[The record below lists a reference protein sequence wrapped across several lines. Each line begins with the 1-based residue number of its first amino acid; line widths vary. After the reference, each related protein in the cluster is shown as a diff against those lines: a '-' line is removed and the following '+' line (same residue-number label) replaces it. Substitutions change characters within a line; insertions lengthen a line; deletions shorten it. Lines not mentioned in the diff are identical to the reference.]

1 MSLLCTICTFRKAFL
16 EQAIILLKTVLLRDM
31 AELLD
36 KLSREGSIS
45 LETYGHQVGGHH
57 LLFKFE
63 EMLCKPVNER
73 ERFFYA
79 TAPDEIKRY
88 IPGYFGELH
97 CVIALR
103 YSPVLAIAFLESV
116 CSVQKVSAPSA

>member
-1 MSLLCTICTFRKAFL
+1 MLLSTCSSVLPKKLSLTSNK
-16 EQAIILLKTVLLRDM
+16 LLKNVLLEDM
-31 AELLD
+31 AVLLD
-36 KLSREGSIS
+36 KLSREGPIS

-63 EMLCKPVNER
+63 DTLCKPVNER
-73 ERFFYA
+73 ERFFYV

-97 CVIALR
+97 CV
-103 YSPVLAIAFLESV
+103 
-116 CSVQKVSAPSA
+116 